1 MIAVLGINHKTAHV
15 DVRENFS
22 LSSDDIKAFSDLVLQ
37 RTEITEL
44 VVLSTC
50 NRTEV
55 YFYIPKSCCNKSVK
69 DLVTVF
75 HEYKNISGDFSS
87 AFYIHKEQE
96 AVKHLFRV
104 TSGADSLVVG
114 EDQIVRQVKEAYL
127 LCTKLAL
134 TDAVLMRLF
143 QKAFETGKKVRTETG
158 IQRGATSVSFLA
170 VNLCNQQVEN
180 LKDKKVMLIGAG
192 ETTKTS
198 LQHFKKK
205 GVTDFLF
212 ANRTLARAEKLAD
225 ENDGLAVPFEDF
237 KQYLP
242 KCDVVVSA
250 TNSGRLL
257 ITQSDVADYMTL
269 KNHKS
274 QTFVDLSIPRNIDDK
289 ISELNGN
296 KVICVDDL
304 QTVVEDNRESRLESI
319 SNAEAII
326 DAMTEEYFEWLDIR
340 VLRPIIKTVTYNIKK
355 INEKELESSK
365 GCYST
370 EDFQKIDEYSGRL
383 TQKFIRTFI
392 KSLKDIQIH
401 DKDTKTLKKIQQ
413 LFEFDEA
420 Q

>member
-22 LSSDDIKAFSDLVLQ
+22 LAKEDIKPFSDLVLQ

-55 YFYIPKSCCNKSVK
+55 YFYLPKSCCNKSVK
-69 DLVTVF
+69 DLIGIF
-75 HEYKNISGDFSS
+75 HEYKKIGDSHAES
-87 AFYIHKEQE
+87 FYVHKEKE
-96 AVKHLFRV
+96 AVKQLFRV

-158 IQRGATSVSFLA
+158 IQKGATSVSFLA
-170 VNLCNQQVEN
+170 VNMCNQMVEN

-212 ANRTLARAEKLAD
+212 VNRTFEKAEKLAND
-225 ENDGLAVPFEDF
+225 NDGLPVPFEDF

-242 KCDVVVSA
+242 KCDVVVTA

-257 ITQSDVADYMTL
+257 ITHHDIYEYHSMYSDKPQV
-269 KNHKS
+269 
-274 QTFVDLSIPRNIDDK
+274 FIDLSIPRNIDDQ
-289 ISELNGN
+289 INELEGV

-304 QTVVEDNRESRLESI
+304 QSVVEDNKENRLESI
-319 SNAEAII
+319 SKAEAII
-326 DAMTEEYFEWLDIR
+326 ENMTEEYFEWLDIR
-340 VLRPIIKTVTYNIKK
+340 VLRPIIKTVTSNIKK
-355 INEKELESSK
+355 INDRELESSK
-365 GCYST
+365 GCYSSH
-370 EDFQKIDEYSGRL
+370 EFQMIDEYSGRL

-420 Q
+420 